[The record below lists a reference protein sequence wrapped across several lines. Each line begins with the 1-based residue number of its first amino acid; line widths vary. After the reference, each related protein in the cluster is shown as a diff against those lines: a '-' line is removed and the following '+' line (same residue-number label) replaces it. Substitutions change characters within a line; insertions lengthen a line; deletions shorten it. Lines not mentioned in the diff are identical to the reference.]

1 MSDSSKDG
9 HRERLRQRFVAGE
22 APSRTDEALL
32 ELLLCYGIP
41 RRDVQPLAR
50 ELIQRFGSL
59 DAILALDLA
68 VLRQQAGLGEQS
80 VVLLKLIDWIRSG
93 SSVDPAVD
101 NDVMAHAAGQL
112 QLLTDADGGVIEK
125 PVATVADRTPGGPD
139 EVAAVVEPENREYE
153 LPTDAEMPPAA
164 EATKSSDRV
173 VVARPGTGLFGKS
186 MLKEAIDI
194 LPRLPETASL
204 DEIRLFLRQNL
215 PFSSEQTRQR
225 NSSYVV
231 SRMFAEG
238 RVDKSLLQFA
248 KSFAGR
254 QELRDVCF
262 YRFCVAEPLM
272 LYLVAELL
280 LPAVGRGR
288 IPRRAIREYL
298 ELRFPDSKSTETCST
313 AVLNALVAGGVVG
326 TSGDYLTVA
335 YRHISLPSFAFVM
348 HSEFPEPGMYD
359 IGLLENSRVVRA
371 MLWNPDQIVP
381 SLYELRNRGLL
392 SKVSE
397 IDTVRQFS
405 VKWSLEELVELLIGG
420 SET

>member
-1 MSDSSKDG
+1 MTDANKDG
-9 HRERLRQRFVAGE
+9 HRERLRQRFIAGE
-22 APSRTDEALL
+22 ASSRTDEALL

-50 ELIQRFGSL
+50 ELVQRFGSL
-59 DAILALDLA
+59 DAVLALDLA

-80 VVLLKLIDWIRSG
+80 VVLLKLIDWIRGG
-93 SSVDPAVD
+93 SSLDSEVD
-101 NDVMAHAAGQL
+101 NTAVAHAAGQL
-112 QLLTDADGGVIEK
+112 QLLPDADAEVSNEPATAVAAKISEGREEVAVLTEPVIEDASH
-125 PVATVADRTPGGPD
+125 PDAGPPQMA
-139 EVAAVVEPENREYE
+139 EEGEPSEQTAARR
-153 LPTDAEMPPAA
+153 
-164 EATKSSDRV
+164 S
-173 VVARPGTGLFGKS
+173 GTGLFGKS

-194 LPRLPETASL
+194 LPRLPENGAL

-225 NSSYVV
+225 NSNYVTG
-231 SRMFAEG
+231 RMFADG
-238 RVDKSLLQFA
+238 RVDKALLQFA
-248 KSFAGR
+248 KSFVGR
-254 QELRDVCF
+254 RELRDVCF

-272 LYLVAELL
+272 LDLAAELV

-313 AVLNALVAGGVVG
+313 AVLNALAAGGVVG

-335 YRHISLPSFAFVM
+335 YRQISLPSFAFVL

-359 IGLLENSRVVRA
+359 IGLLEKSRSLRA
-371 MLWNPDQIVP
+371 LLWNPDQIVP

-405 VKWSLEELVELLIGG
+405 VKWSLDELVERLVGGG
-420 SET
+420 SEA